1 MATHARFSPSASK
14 RWLSCPGSLVLNAG
28 RKDDGPSPYADKGT
42 AMHAVAAWC
51 LTEHY
56 RASKRVGDQ
65 IPVHKDGEEPRH
77 VEFTDDMA
85 TDTQE
90 YVDWLRSFAIGK
102 VLHVE
107 QQVDFSGVVGQPD
120 QFGTADAIVWDAES
134 GELTIVDLKTGFRP
148 VDAAGNTQL
157 MTYALGALLQLTA
170 AGTSRPAQVE
180 EQPEPQAEE
189 QQQEAG
195 DDDLF

>member
-1 MATHARFSPSASK
+1 M
-14 RWLSCPGSLVLNAG
+14 VLNAD
-28 RKDDGPSPYADKGT
+28 RKDEPSVYADNGT

-65 IPVHKDGEEPRH
+65 IPVHKDGSEPRF

-85 TDTQE
+85 TQVQE
-90 YVDWLRSFAIGK
+90 YVDWVRAYAIGK
-102 VLHVE
+102 TLMIE
-107 QQVDFSGVVGQPD
+107 QQVDFSTIVGQLE
-120 QFGTADAIVWDAES
+120 QFGTADAIVIGD

-148 VDAAGNTQL
+148 VDAANNTQL
-157 MTYALGALLQLTA
+157 MTYALGALVKLVGEAT
-170 AGTSRPAQVE
+170 
-180 EQPEPQAEE
+180 QPK
-189 QQQEAG
+189 EAPS

>member
-1 MATHARFSPSASK
+1 MTAHARFSPSASK

-56 RASKRVGDQ
+56 RASKRVGEQ
-65 IPVHKDGEEPRH
+65 IPVHKDGEEPRY

-102 VLHVE
+102 TLLVE

-120 QFGTADAIVWDAES
+120 QFGTADGIVWDAES

-148 VDAAGNTQL
+148 VEAEGNTQL
-157 MTYALGALLQLTA
+157 MTYALGALLHLVKCTA
-170 AGTSRPAQVE
+170 GGQDA
-180 EQPEPQAEE
+180 QAEE
-189 QQQEAG
+189 QTQEAS